1 MASEADVLSVGDQ
14 VWVRTGLT
22 GTHEEPAV
30 VSALGAEGGLHVRY
44 SVSRIV
50 EAVEADRV
58 RSFGGG
64 GPEHPSRR
72 AAPDASP
79 RDTPV
84 APEGC
89 AF

>member
-1 MASEADVLSVGDQ
+1 MGDQ

-58 RSFGGG
+58 RSLGGG
-64 GPEHPSRR
+64 GPGAGRGGGGGSGRTDSSRPLR
-72 AAPDASP
+72 RSAPVP
-79 RDTPV
+79 LP
-84 APEGC
+84 
-89 AF
+89 